1 MVENDQN
8 GINGRNDLKE
18 IVHLMKSK
26 LNKKQ
31 RTIHLGID
39 FVNNGKPVGVSSK
52 RPKKLVK
59 FKAGSLRRTVT
70 VGTTPRH
77 SINTTV
83 GTPATRE
90 TSQEEPQATSGDT
103 AYSKGSH
110 GTKTS
115 LQTSL
120 HCHFHLHSRA

>member
-1 MVENDQN
+1 MVENDLN

-18 IVHLMKSK
+18 IIHLMKSK

-39 FVNNGKPVGVSSK
+39 FVNNGKPVGVTSK

-59 FKAGSLRRTVT
+59 FRAGSLRRTVT
-70 VGTTPRH
+70 VGTTPR
-77 SINTTV
+77 INTTV
-83 GTPATRE
+83 GTLGTRE
-90 TSQEEPQATSGDT
+90 TSQEEQPATSGDT

-120 HCHFHLHSRA
+120 HCHFQFHLHSRA